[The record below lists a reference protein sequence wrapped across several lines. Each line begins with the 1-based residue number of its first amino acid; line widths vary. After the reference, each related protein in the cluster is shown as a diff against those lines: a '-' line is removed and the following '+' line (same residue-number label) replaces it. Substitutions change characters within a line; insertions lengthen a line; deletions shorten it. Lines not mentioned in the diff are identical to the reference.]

1 MIRIQKPRNTVTLK
15 IKVSHFTCESGI
27 AENGSLG
34 PASYGKTIDKSNQ
47 QRRRTLFYGQRGE
60 EAGRDCSEAKA
71 AGEKAEL
78 RVMVTCH
85 WLSCRGAHFLRE
97 L

>member
-1 MIRIQKPRNTVTLK
+1 MAVWDLRATSRPWT
-15 IKVSHFTCESGI
+15 S
-27 AENGSLG
+27 
-34 PASYGKTIDKSNQ
+34 PANEGEEHCFMGKE
-47 QRRRTLFYGQRGE
+47 E
-60 EAGRDCSEAKA
+60 EAGRDCSEAKS